1 MQRKSKKSSSLSWKD
16 IKNAIIFRAS
26 DYSFFRQITAP
37 DCPHC
42 NNKLFFI
49 NDYCINCNISWQVQN
64 I

>member
-1 MQRKSKKSSSLSWKD
+1 MRRKSNKPSSVSWKD
-16 IKNAIIFRAS
+16 IKNTIIFGVSVYR
-26 DYSFFRQITAP
+26 FFRQLTVP

-49 NDYCINCNISWQVQN
+49 NNYCINCNTSLQFQN

>member
-1 MQRKSKKSSSLSWKD
+1 MRRKSNKPSSLSWKD
-16 IKNAIIFRAS
+16 IKNAIIS
-26 DYSFFRQITAP
+26 GVSVYSFFRQFTAP

-49 NDYCINCNISWQVQN
+49 NNYCINCNTSWQFQN